1 MFAKRPVFLLFLFVG
16 ATVGQILTEPQTST
30 DLIDTEKFV
39 RAKGDV
45 LPATTKD
52 LQPAAS

>member
-16 ATVGQILTEPQTST
+16 ASVAQILAETKSST
-30 DLIDTEKFV
+30 DLIDTQKVE

-45 LPATTKD
+45 MPATPND

>member
-30 DLIDTEKFV
+30 DLIDTEKV
-39 RAKGDV
+39 ERAKGDV